1 MHSGATDHYSP
12 MIIWLSPT
20 TFLVL
25 LAVTKIM
32 IYGDMYPSKNVK
44 IFAALYGR
52 SSCGVLR

>member
-32 IYGDMYPSKNVK
+32 IYGDIYPSKNVK
-44 IFAALYGR
+44 IFAAP
-52 SSCGVLR
+52 VWAE